1 MWFEPLADARQRRA
15 SALYEVIDA
24 HPEAFS
30 AHAAPQSRSLMN
42 VTFNAARPE
51 IERALLER
59 AEAAGMI
66 GLRGH
71 RLVGGLRASL
81 YNAVSD
87 ESVQRLINLIADV
100 ARGRE

>member
-1 MWFEPLADARQRRA
+1 MHRFRAARSLQVRLRY
-15 SALYEVIDA
+15 ALIDE
-24 HPEAFS
+24 HPEAFV
-30 AHAAPQSRSLMN
+30 AHASPQSRSLMN
-42 VTFNAARPE
+42 VTFNATRPE
-51 IERALLER
+51 LERALLER
-59 AEAAGMI
+59 AKAAGMI

-100 ARGRE
+100 AREQR